1 MIKFDALLYFAW
13 MDQTIVLACLTNKT
27 NFFTYGVF
35 FLNQTLTQVDTLQ
48 LDLSLN
54 ILVVVKEACHAEVEH
69 V

>member
-1 MIKFDALLYFAW
+1 MHGWIKQLFWHVLLIKQIFLH
-13 MDQTIVLACLTNKT
+13 T
-27 NFFTYGVF
+27 VF
-35 FLNQTLTQVDTLQ
+35 FLNQTLTKVDTLQ